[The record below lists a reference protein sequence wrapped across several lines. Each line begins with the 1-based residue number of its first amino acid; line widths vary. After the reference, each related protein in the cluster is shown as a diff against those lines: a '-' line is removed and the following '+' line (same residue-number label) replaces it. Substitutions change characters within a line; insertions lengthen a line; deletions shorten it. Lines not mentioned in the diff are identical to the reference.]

1 VLLKKRLPK
10 SHEKRYIISM
20 KNPIKQT
27 SLKEDAGKVLVD
39 IGKLIFGSV
48 FLGSI
53 LNGSIPHMF
62 LLVGGFLVA
71 FGFCVIGLFMAK
83 KEKKA
88 EENGNS

>member
-1 VLLKKRLPK
+1 MPKAPAKLGEILLK

-20 KNPIKQT
+20 RNPIKQT

-62 LLVGGFLVA
+62 FLSAV
-71 FGFCVIGLFMAK
+71 FLWLSVFV
-83 KEKKA
+83 
-88 EENGNS
+88 